1 MARVGLFVLLY
12 INKNNSNQ
20 DSVANLGY
28 VYAHVF
34 WQSLYILR

>member
-12 INKNNSNQ
+12 IKKNNSNQ
-20 DSVANLGY
+20 DSIANLECF
-28 VYAHVF
+28 YAHVF